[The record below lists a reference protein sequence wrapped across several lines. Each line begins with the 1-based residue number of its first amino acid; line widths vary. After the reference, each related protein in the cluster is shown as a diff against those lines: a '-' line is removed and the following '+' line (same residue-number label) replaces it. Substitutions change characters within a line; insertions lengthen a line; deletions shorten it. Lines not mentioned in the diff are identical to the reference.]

1 MSENRKISRIVPE
14 LPAKDKKIRLIIDSD
29 VANEIDDLYAISLAL
44 LSQERFTI
52 EGFVATHYA
61 ASAGPDSTDISYSLL
76 LKLLDAAGVGGRF
89 VTKRGGHPMQYMG
102 TYSASEGVDFIIE
115 RAFCAAPDDPL
126 WVVGLGAATN
136 LASAILKEP
145 SIASRVR
152 YVYHARSHMT
162 WPERSIQYNI
172 KGDILAARTLLSSE
186 VPLVW
191 FDTGTYL
198 TRTMADT
205 EKHVATTGQLGRF
218 LHEYRYNRA
227 DFMRE
232 DKGFFDM
239 GDIAWMIKPELCLTE
254 IVKVPTMDQTMYFSR
269 EADHGE
275 MLRIYDIDRSGT
287 WALLDERLASR
298 SASLRCY

>member
-1 MSENRKISRIVPE
+1 
-14 LPAKDKKIRLIIDSD
+14 
-29 VANEIDDLYAISLAL
+29 
-44 LSQERFTI
+44 
-52 EGFVATHYA
+52 
-61 ASAGPDSTDISYSLL
+61 
-76 LKLLDAAGVGGRF
+76 
-89 VTKRGGHPMQYMG
+89 
-102 TYSASEGVDFIIE
+102 
-115 RAFCAAPDDPL
+115 
-126 WVVGLGAATN
+126 
-136 LASAILKEP
+136 
-145 SIASRVR
+145 
-152 YVYHARSHMT
+152 MT

-198 TRTMADT
+198 TRTMDDT
-205 EKHVATTGQLGRF
+205 EKYVATTGQLGRF

-239 GDIAWMIKPELCLTE
+239 GDIAWMIQPELCLAE
-254 IVKVPTMDQTMYFSR
+254 KVKVPAMDQTMYFSR
-269 EADHGE
+269 EADHGD
-275 MLRIYDIDRSGT
+275 MLRVYDIDRSGT